1 MKVNRAR
8 HFSRCDPST
17 HSGSNGSKPGEA
29 LNPAGTISKSNPA
42 AKPRLACLPA
52 PYHVGSGPAAGM
64 AYRAKQ
70 RPIISTG
77 VKVVF
82 FFLLF
87 SLMMNGT
94 LTAGEPVASEPVIT
108 IAAVGDI
115 MMGTDYP
122 LPELPKKDGSDLF
135 IEATGILKRADVIF
149 GNLEGVLYDEGS
161 PAKTKE
167 GSYAFRTPT
176 KFVKNLVNSGFNVL
190 SLANNH
196 AWDFGYEGM
205 SSTKRTLKR
214 AGIKYSSKAG
224 EIAEFEINGLKIG
237 LVAFSFG
244 SPPRSVVHPDSALG
258 EIGSLSVNY
267 DIFIVSV
274 HGGSEGA
281 HALHVKN
288 ESEFFVNEPRGNLV
302 EFAHAAVE
310 RGADLILAHGP
321 HVPRAMEVYKKK
333 LIAYSLGNFCTYG
346 GMSLS
351 REMGYAPI
359 LWVELN
365 KNGDFIR
372 GRIYSFVQ
380 ARRGGPRRDEEERA
394 WNLIRKLS
402 QEDFPETS
410 PLFTMQE
417 IVPRKN
423 KAR

>member
-1 MKVNRAR
+1 MKVNRIKNS
-8 HFSRCDPST
+8 SRCDPST
-17 HSGSNGSKPGEA
+17 HSGPRVPPSAGSNGSKPSGGA
-29 LNPAGTISKSNPA
+29 NPAGAIPKCNPA
-42 AKPRLACLPA
+42 AK
-52 PYHVGSGPAAGM
+52 
-64 AYRAKQ
+64 Q
-70 RPIISTG
+70 RSIFSNG
-77 VKVVF
+77 VKVVS
-82 FFLLF
+82 FLLLF
-87 SLMMNGT
+87 FPVMDGVLKG
-94 LTAGEPVASEPVIT
+94 GEPVLPEPVIT

-122 LPELPKKDGSDLF
+122 SSQLPKKDGSDLF
-135 IEATGILKRADVIF
+135 TEATGILKRADVVF

-176 KFVKNLVNSGFNVL
+176 KFVKNLVNSGFNIL

-205 SSTKRTLKR
+205 SSTKRTLDR

-224 EIAEFEINGLKIG
+224 EIAEFGINGLKIG

-244 SPPRSVVHPDSALG
+244 SPPRSVVHPDSALR

-274 HGGSEGA
+274 HGGSEGMP
-281 HALHVKN
+281 ALHVKN
-288 ESEFFVNEPRGNLV
+288 ESEFFVGEPRGNLV
-302 EFAHAAVE
+302 EFAHEAVE

-321 HVPRAMEVYKKK
+321 HVPRAVEVYKKR

-346 GMSLS
+346 GMSLDGK
-351 REMGYAPI
+351 MGYAPI

-365 KNGDFIR
+365 KNGEFIR

-380 ARRGGPRRDEEERA
+380 AHRGGPKRDEEERA

-410 PLFTMQE
+410 PLFRMRE
-417 IVPRKN
+417 IVPR
-423 KAR
+423 